1 MALTD
6 TLRVLC
12 THWTGRICVGQ
23 SRERAVQPCRRC
35 HRRGWCVHA
44 AVRDSA
50 SLLLHMNLEPCPC
63 RCTASWRSHAGP
75 EDWTLA
81 PGVASC
87 PICRAACWLRRVC
100 GVRRACVRLV
110 HYRVCGSRSGTRR
123 SHGHGMCLHCVHT
136 VGKRSHDWWG
146 PDVDRHGEGGERRK
160 PDEPRYRLL
169 RCRSFAS
176 DRGSAGASMCWRLQ
190 QGVKLHPQRYR
201 LRGGTSP
208 YWLLGRQA

>member
-1 MALTD
+1 MY
-6 TLRVLC
+6 TLDRPYLRWSVPGTCCPTLSPVPSPRLVC
-12 THWTGRICVGQ
+12 TRCC
-23 SRERAVQPCRRC
+23 ERPRLPSFT
-35 HRRGWCVHA
+35 H
-44 AVRDSA
+44 
-50 SLLLHMNLEPCPC
+50 EPCPC

-75 EDWTLA
+75 ENWALA
-81 PGVASC
+81 PGVTPC
-87 PICRAACWLRRVC
+87 PICRAACRLRCVC

-176 DRGSAGASMCWRLQ
+176 DRGCAGASMCWRLQ

-208 YWLLGRQA
+208 YLLLGRQA